1 MGTPPLND
9 PNSPAAGEG
18 GEHTTLYVA
27 VNGMYDVGTLKLK
40 GWTLISN
47 NDLALL
53 KAGIDPA
60 PKPKL
65 ERAQVTVLRG
75 LINRY
80 GQTAVDAAFA
90 GAQWPK
96 DAAQMRKAAK
106 AAHKALNDYLDDLA
120 L

>member
-1 MGTPPLND
+1 MSTSPLND

-18 GEHTTLYVA
+18 GEHTDLFVA
-27 VNGMYDVGTLKLK
+27 VQGMYDVGTLELK

-65 ERAQVTVLRG
+65 ERAQVTVLRR

-80 GQTAVDAAFA
+80 ANSAVEAAFA
-90 GAQWPK
+90 GTQSSD
-96 DAAQMRKAAK
+96 DAAQLRKK
-106 AAHKALNDYLDDLA
+106 AQSARMALDAYINGLLS
-120 L
+120 